1 MPNHQIEQRIAKL
14 IPTLEYDVLYRPSF
28 IAKNVNSPSYQLVV
42 NHLNEISYEMDLA
55 LIGLSKTEVNHK
67 EGELV
72 MRIGEQDE
80 NLPILQQP
88 VAIPTQGKDILWCK
102 KGEYLRAY
110 SSGWSNLAK
119 ALNNRGI
126 AFLMDARS
134 DNYIESSD
142 HFFVSQEVFRDF
154 IAEGEL
160 PFVVHQ
166 DYRIGLRSP
175 ILIYH
180 PKILRQVRDSKK

>member
-1 MPNHQIEQRIAKL
+1 MPNSKTEQRIAKL

-28 IAKNVNSPSYQLVV
+28 IVKNVNSSYQEVV
-42 NHLNEISYEMDLA
+42 NHLRNISSEMDLA
-55 LIGLSKTEVNHK
+55 LISLSKTEVNHK

-80 NLPILQQP
+80 DLPILQQP
-88 VAIPTQGKDILWCK
+88 VAIPTQGKDIHWRK
-102 KGEYLRAY
+102 KTEYLQAY
-110 SSGWSNLAK
+110 SSGWGNLAN

-126 AFLMDARS
+126 AFLSDARS
-134 DNYIESSD
+134 DNYLESSD

-160 PFVVHQ
+160 PFAIHQ